1 MHWGEISPF
10 EIWDQANNKMSG
22 ENKEVFLSEIG
33 WREFS
38 YHLLYNFPN
47 LQEENLKNN
56 FNSFPWE
63 EDYILLQKWKK
74 GLTGYPIVDAGMREL
89 WETGYMHNRVRMIT
103 SSFLVK
109 NLLQHW
115 KHGKNWFWDCL
126 LDADAASNSASWQ
139 WVAGTGTDATPFFRI
154 FNPITQSQKFDE
166 NANYIKKY
174 LPELQNLP
182 TKIIFSPFE
191 YDKSVL
197 KNHGVVLGE
206 NYPFPIINYS
216 ESRKRA
222 LNSYTNFINKD

>member
-10 EIWDQANNKMSG
+10 EVWHQANNKMSG
-22 ENKEVFLSEIG
+22 ENKKVFLSEIG

-63 EDYILLQKWKK
+63 EDHILLKKWEK

-109 NLLQHW
+109 NL
-115 KHGKNWFWDCL
+115 F
-126 LDADAASNSASWQ
+126 
-139 WVAGTGTDATPFFRI
+139 
-154 FNPITQSQKFDE
+154 
-166 NANYIKKY
+166 
-174 LPELQNLP
+174 
-182 TKIIFSPFE
+182 
-191 YDKSVL
+191 
-197 KNHGVVLGE
+197 
-206 NYPFPIINYS
+206 
-216 ESRKRA
+216 
-222 LNSYTNFINKD
+222 